1 MIVKPR
7 HVGLAWLPSPRC
19 LGLATIL
26 DPSFLDLTTMI
37 DLTNNKQIGQICT
50 LIFRREKGKKK
61 YKQSIIGGN
70 PTIIYLQMSYH
81 GEKVMVAHPVR

>member
-1 MIVKPR
+1 MVAKPKVFGSSNYIR
-7 HVGLAWLPSPRC
+7 SK
-19 LGLATIL
+19 
-26 DPSFLDLTTMI
+26 FFDLTTMI
-37 DLTNNKQIGQICT
+37 DLTNNKQIGQMCT